1 MVTKSIGGK
10 NFQSKIRIRSSRPF
24 MSQDSALRAAPSHAA
39 SNIRS
44 SRTSPCGMDW
54 PHVGSTGSCSS
65 LLPAVTG
72 NKSHSAQP
80 QHRVQ
85 PLLFSPVC
93 HSWKEMGRRGL
104 VAHWCWDNKRGQGRV
119 EAFHHS
125 RTTLKKKI
133 IIIVKG
139 FQFYLLAPV
148 KKVGFKILIKNT
160 EYCYT

>member
-1 MVTKSIGGK
+1 M
-10 NFQSKIRIRSSRPF
+10 
-24 MSQDSALRAAPSHAA
+24 
-39 SNIRS
+39 
-44 SRTSPCGMDW
+44 
-54 PHVGSTGSCSS
+54 
-65 LLPAVTG
+65 
-72 NKSHSAQP
+72 
-80 QHRVQ
+80 
-85 PLLFSPVC
+85 
-93 HSWKEMGRRGL
+93 
-104 VAHWCWDNKRGQGRV
+104 